1 MLHGDGVS
9 RRAGLTAAVILVA
22 LLAVF
27 FGARA
32 VLRAERG
39 PVGVGTRAPNFA
51 ALTVDTALVEPRTKT
66 LADYRGEVVLL
77 NVWATWCAP
86 CRVEMPSMQK
96 LHESFAERGLRV
108 VAVSVDDPGMED
120 AIREFAKVYGLT
132 FEILHDATGAIKAR
146 YHTTGLPESAVI
158 SRDGTIRKRI
168 AGAED
173 WNSAANRA
181 LIERLLRE
189 SGA

>member
-9 RRAGLTAAVILVA
+9 RRAGLTAALIVA
-22 LLAVF
+22 GLLAVF

-32 VLRAERG
+32 VIRAERG

-51 ALTVDTALVEPRTKT
+51 ALTLDTALVEPRTKT

-77 NVWATWCAP
+77 NVWATWCTP

-108 VAVSVDDPGMED
+108 VAVSVDDPGMEE
-120 AIREFAKVYGLT
+120 AIREFAKEYGLT
-132 FEILHDATGAIKAR
+132 FEILHDASGAIKAR

-158 SRDGTIRKRI
+158 GRDGTIRKRV
-168 AGAED
+168 AGADD

-181 LIERLLRE
+181 LVERLLGETR
-189 SGA
+189 G

>member
-1 MLHGDGVS
+1 MS
-9 RRAGLTAAVILVA
+9 RRAGLIAALILAA

-32 VLRAERG
+32 VMRAERG

-51 ALTVDTALVEPRTKT
+51 ALTVDTALAQPRTKT

-77 NVWATWCAP
+77 NIWATWCTP

-120 AIREFAKVYGLT
+120 AIREFAQEYGLT
-132 FEILHDATGAIKAR
+132 FEILHDASGAIKAR
-146 YHTTGLPESAVI
+146 YHTTGLPESVVI
-158 SRDGTIRKRI
+158 DRDGNIRKRV
-168 AGAED
+168 AGADD

-181 LIERLLRE
+181 LVERLLRE
-189 SGA
+189 IRA

>member
-1 MLHGDGVS
+1 VS
-9 RRAGLTAAVILVA
+9 RRAGLIAAVIVVA

-39 PVGVGTRAPNFA
+39 PVGVGTRAPSFA
-51 ALTVDTALVEPRTKT
+51 ALTIDTGVVEPRTKT
-66 LADYRGEVVLL
+66 LADYRGDVVLL
-77 NVWATWCAP
+77 NIWATWCGP

-96 LHESFAERGLRV
+96 LHESFADQGLRI
-108 VAVSVDDPGMED
+108 VAVSVDDRGMED
-120 AIREFAKVYGLT
+120 AIREFAKDYGLT
-132 FEILHDATGAIKAR
+132 FEILHDATGAIKTR

-158 SRDGTIRKRI
+158 DRDGTIRKRV
-168 AGAED
+168 AGADD

-189 SGA
+189 GRA

>member
-66 LADYRGEVVLL
+66 LADYRGDVVLL
-77 NVWATWCAP
+77 NIWATWCAP

-120 AIREFAKVYGLT
+120 AIREFAKDYGLT

-158 SRDGTIRKRI
+158 SRDGTIRKRV
-168 AGAED
+168 AGADD
-173 WNSAANRA
+173 WNSTANRA
-181 LIERLLRE
+181 LVERLLRE
-189 SGA
+189 GGA

>member
-1 MLHGDGVS
+1 MT
-9 RRAGLTAAVILVA
+9 RRAGIIAGAIGVVLI
-22 LLAVF
+22 AVF
-27 FGARA
+27 FGARE

-51 ALTVDTALVEPRTKT
+51 ALTVDTTLPTPRTKT

-96 LHESFAERGLRV
+96 LHQSFGDSGLRV

-120 AIREFAKVYGLT
+120 AIREFARDYGLT
-132 FEILHDATGAIKAR
+132 FEILHDPTGSIKAR

-158 SRDGTIRKRI
+158 DRDGTIRKRI

-181 LIERLLRE
+181 LVERLLRE
-189 SGA
+189 PRG